1 MNEGVSDFLKSYL
14 SLYNPQ
20 YSILIKGSWGCGKTY
35 FIKNW
40 IENYE
45 EANKDRKDCLIPIYV
60 SLYGLNEISQI
71 TDSIDRVIHPFLHS
85 QFSKASKK
93 LIKFASKAVFKTD
106 IDFNSDGTKEA
117 SIDWHLDTL
126 SLFKS
131 NDKDFKP
138 LHLLIF
144 DDIERCDINMRQLL
158 GYMNFFVEHCHC
170 KLIVIGD
177 EDKIGVS
184 NPVDKQIFEDFKE
197 KTIGRTF
204 TINAN
209 ISSAVNAFIEEE
221 PRCKILEEKTWKDV
235 ILKTFKT
242 TGFNNLRVLRQTI
255 TDFKSN
261 LMSIDNEL
269 INRDV
274 NFFKVLLVHFI
285 IVYAEYKSGDKTSIE
300 RCGILDPKY
309 LIDNRNGKENYSND
323 REKLEQF
330 KNKYQSL
337 SNDFNDILLHP
348 SFVSLIL
355 DSLKTGVNIAPK
367 ISLTVEKRLNLPL
380 TQRLDNW
387 LDMSNNELEEVYEEV
402 ENLIRNKKK
411 IHFTYY
417 IFLGIWM
424 MIIEE
429 YIGKKMSDES
439 LSLIKNNISDYL
451 YENKDINQLYLI
463 LREAKQ
469 SFSQYRYNTEKIKEF
484 SSWFFGLWDSIAQLS
499 KDPYETLLEN
509 LTDENVSKL
518 IDMERV
524 STPNHS
530 QSYDMVSIF
539 KKVDIDKHVKAV
551 LSLSNKGKNIY
562 GSFLASRYHLGY
574 RLDYLDKCF
583 ADDIEPFERAKIL
596 FTNSLKTLKGIDAL
610 NVKRIIGDID
620 KIIELGHK
628 INWDNVN

>member
-1 MNEGVSDFLKSYL
+1 MNEGISSFLTYYI
-14 SLYNPQ
+14 SLDDPQ
-20 YSILIKGSWGCGKTY
+20 YAIMLNGKWGCGKTY
-35 FIKNW
+35 YIKHW
-40 IENYE
+40 IDVYKEENKGNE
-45 EANKDRKDCLIPIYV
+45 EAMTPIYV
-60 SLYGLNEISQI
+60 SLFGLNEISQI
-71 TDSIDRVIHPFLHS
+71 TDAIDREIHPFLHS
-85 QFSKASKK
+85 KFMGVAKGLA
-93 LIKFASKAVFKTD
+93 KFASKAVLRTD
-106 IDFNSDGTKEA
+106 IDFNGDDKKDAT
-117 SIDWHLDTL
+117 IDWQIDTL
-126 SLFKS
+126 SIFNS
-131 NDKDFKP
+131 DDKELRP

-144 DDIERCDINMRQLL
+144 DDMERCDIEMRQLL
-158 GYMNFFVEHCHC
+158 GYFNFFVEQCHC
-170 KLIVIGD
+170 KVIIIGD
-177 EDKIGVS
+177 ESKIGQE
-184 NPVDKQIFEDFKE
+184 NEIAKKIFEDFKE
-197 KTIGRTF
+197 KTIGRSF
-204 TINAN
+204 TINN
-209 ISSAVNAFIEEE
+209 DISSAIEVFVSES
-221 PRCKILEEKTWKDV
+221 PGNYLMRTSNWKDA
-235 ILKTFKT
+235 IYKAFKT
-242 TGFNNLRVLRQTI
+242 TGFNNLRVLRQAL
-255 TDFKSN
+255 TDFKIN
-261 LMSIDNEL
+261 LNNIDKQLVEK
-269 INRDV
+269 DSD
-274 NFFKVLLVHFI
+274 FFKILMVQFI
-285 IVYAEYKSGDKTSIE
+285 IVYAEFKCGDHNTLEQWNSQSTQILLNFSGDNLNNSEK
-300 RCGILDPKY
+300 
-309 LIDNRNGKENYSND
+309 GKKVAALKD
-323 REKLEQF
+323 
-330 KNKYQSL
+330 KYQAL
-337 SNDFNDILLHP
+337 SNEFNENLLHP
-348 SFVSLIL
+348 TFVSLII
-355 DSLKTGVNIAPK
+355 DSLKTGSDIALK
-367 ISLTVEKRLNLPL
+367 IRSIVESRLNIPL

-417 IFLGIWM
+417 IFFGIWM

-469 SFSQYRYNTEKIKEF
+469 SFTQYRYNTEKIKEF

-518 IDMERV
+518 IEMERV
-524 STPNHS
+524 STPDHC

-583 ADDIEPFERAKIL
+583 AEDIEPFERAKIL